1 MTTNDMF
8 KKIYQ
13 ELKENWNNAKTN
25 NEKFVV
31 TYTIPSI
38 NYSPKDESLEDH
50 YFTSG
55 IEMELY
61 RLLQNFNGD
70 IDYYSYQD
78 TYYFSND
85 KELIREHLQQQMDL
99 DDKLKIQFID
109 KKPPIEERNPNL
121 FYYDI
126 RNSDVD
132 NGYTIER
139 DVLVNNIGSLI
150 ANKDILK
157 DKEYITDEELQELE
171 FEEVTDFYSIAEMME
186 DDMEM

>member
-13 ELKENWNNAKTN
+13 ELKESWNNAKTN
-25 NEKFVV
+25 NEKFVA

-38 NYSPKDESLEDH
+38 NYSPKDETLEDH

-55 IEMELY
+55 IEMEIY
-61 RLLQNFNGD
+61 RLLQHFNGE

-85 KELIREHLQQQMDL
+85 KETIREHLQQL

-109 KKPPIEERNPNL
+109 KKPPIEERNSRL

-132 NGYTIER
+132 NGYTVER
-139 DVLVNNIGSLI
+139 NVLVNNIGSLV

-157 DKEYITDEELQELE
+157 DKEYITDEELQQLE
-171 FEEVTDFYSIAEMME
+171 FEEVTDLQNTEIIEE
-186 DDMEM
+186 DMEM

>member
-13 ELKENWNNAKTN
+13 ELKESWNNAKTN
-25 NEKFVV
+25 NEKFVA

-38 NYSPKDESLEDH
+38 NYSPKDETLEDH

-78 TYYFSND
+78 IYYFRND
-85 KELIREHLQQQMDL
+85 KETIREHLQQL

-109 KKPPIEERNPNL
+109 KKPPIEERNPRL

-132 NGYTIER
+132 NGYTVER
-139 DVLVNNIGSLI
+139 NVLVNNIGSLV
-150 ANKDILK
+150 ANKDILN

-171 FEEVTDFYSIAEMME
+171 YEEVTDFQSTEIIE

>member
-13 ELKENWNNAKTN
+13 ELKESWNNAKTN
-25 NEKFVV
+25 NEKFVA
-31 TYTIPSI
+31 TYIIPSI

-85 KELIREHLQQQMDL
+85 KELIREHLQQL

-109 KKPPIEERNPNL
+109 EKPPIEERNPKL

-132 NGYTIER
+132 DGYTVER
-139 DVLVNNIGSLI
+139 NVLVNNIGSLV

-157 DKEYITDEELQELE
+157 DKEYITDEELQQLDY
-171 FEEVTDFYSIAEMME
+171 EEINSLQNDME
-186 DDMEM
+186 NDMEM

>member
-13 ELKENWNNAKTN
+13 ELKESWNNAKTN
-25 NEKFVV
+25 NEKFVA

-85 KELIREHLQQQMDL
+85 KELIKEHLQQQMDL

-109 KKPPIEERNPNL
+109 KKPPREERNPNL

-150 ANKDILK
+150 ANKDILN

-171 FEEVTDFYSIAEMME
+171 FEEVFDLDTNTEIIE
-186 DDMEM
+186 DDMEI

>member
-13 ELKENWNNAKTN
+13 ELKESLNNAKIN
-25 NEKFVV
+25 NEKFVL

-38 NYSPKDESLEDH
+38 NYNPKDKTLEDH

-61 RLLQNFNGD
+61 RLLQNFNGE

-85 KELIREHLQQQMDL
+85 KELVKEHLRQKINSEE
-99 DDKLKIQFID
+99 KLKIQFIN
-109 KKPPIEERNPNL
+109 KKPPMEERKAELYYYDLRDSETDRGYMIEEN
-121 FYYDI
+121 
-126 RNSDVD
+126 
-132 NGYTIER
+132 
-139 DVLVNNIGSLI
+139 VLVNNIGSLVT
-150 ANKDILK
+150 NQDILK
-157 DKEYITDEELQELE
+157 GKKYITDEELEELE
-171 FEEVTDFYSIAEMME
+171 YEEVNFLQNEIEN
-186 DDMEM
+186 DMEL

>member
-13 ELKENWNNAKTN
+13 ELKDSLTNAKSK
-25 NEKFVV
+25 NEKFLA

-38 NYSPKDESLEDH
+38 NYNPDDKSLEDH

-55 IEMELY
+55 IEMEIY
-61 RLLQNFNGD
+61 RLLQNFNGE

-85 KELIREHLQQQMDL
+85 KDMVREHLQQQIE
-99 DDKLKIQFID
+99 DKLKIQFID
-109 KKPPIEERNPNL
+109 KKPQVEERNPNL
-121 FYYDI
+121 YYYDI
-126 RNSDVD
+126 RDADVG

-139 DVLVNNIGSLI
+139 DVLVNNIGSLV

-171 FEEVTDFYSIAEMME
+171 FEETTDLYNEIEN
-186 DDMEM
+186 DMEM

>member
-13 ELKENWNNAKTN
+13 ELKESWNNAKTN
-25 NEKFVV
+25 NEKFVA

-38 NYSPKDESLEDH
+38 NYSPKDKSLDDH

-55 IEMELY
+55 IEMEIY
-61 RLLQNFNGD
+61 RLLQHFNGE

-85 KELIREHLQQQMDL
+85 KELIREHFQQQL

-109 KKPPIEERNPNL
+109 KKPPIEERNPKL

-126 RNSDVD
+126 RNLDVD

-157 DKEYITDEELQELE
+157 NKEYITDEELQELE
-171 FEEVTDFYSIAEMME
+171 FDEVTDLDENIENY
-186 DDMEM
+186 MEM